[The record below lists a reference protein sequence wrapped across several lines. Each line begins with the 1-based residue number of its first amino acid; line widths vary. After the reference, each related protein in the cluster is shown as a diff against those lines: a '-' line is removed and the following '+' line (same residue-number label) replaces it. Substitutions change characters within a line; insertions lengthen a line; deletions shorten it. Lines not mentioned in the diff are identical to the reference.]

1 MNGKSFSG
9 DNNRTSNYKLGKH
22 YLTMTEEGS
31 ASMCTNKSQ
40 DNSGCK
46 AITVGNKK
54 ADVALGRLR
63 ERTPGRE
70 RTAQGNGEP
79 FSCFTTSELRVN
91 KDRGSNYAS
100 EKSPSFPRGDGEP
113 VLVGEK
119 ERMTS

>member
-1 MNGKSFSG
+1 MLRCVLINHGII
-9 DNNRTSNYKLGKH
+9 
-22 YLTMTEEGS
+22 
-31 ASMCTNKSQ
+31 Q
-40 DNSGCK
+40 DARLLLWGEK
-46 AITVGNKK
+46 KKKK
-54 ADVALGRLR
+54 ANVALGRLR
-63 ERTPGRE
+63 ERAPGRE

-119 ERMTS
+119 ESMAS

>member
-9 DNNRTSNYKLGKH
+9 DNNRTSYYKLGKH

-54 ADVALGRLR
+54 ANVALGRLR
-63 ERTPGRE
+63 ERIPGRE

-119 ERMTS
+119 ESMAS